1 MCKMKLENL
10 SSTCF
15 CTTYSNVTIKY
26 GKMLNEYIY
35 ECNSLRAEIQKLKTE
50 IQDLKDFIKWTI

>member
-1 MCKMKLENL
+1 
-10 SSTCF
+10 
-15 CTTYSNVTIKY
+15 
-26 GKMLNEYIY
+26 MLNEYIY